1 MKPTY
6 KNFEAKKSNNGFIE
20 LPPRGAYVAKIRS
33 AKEETFFDRPCIEI
47 TLDIAEGEYKGRYE
61 AVWRDQ
67 EEKWGKATFRGVFR
81 LIPYQDGD
89 EEYVK
94 SRFEG
99 NLWAVQ
105 ESNTGYRWDWDEKKL
120 VGKMVGISVRNR
132 LYTYKDKD
140 RSTTEIAEFVPV
152 DDVRAGKV
160 KLKPDSDKRKKDEE
174 ASTDGSEF
182 TEVSKDVDVP
192 WA

>member
-6 KNFEAKKSNNGFIE
+6 SNFEAKKNNSGFLE
-20 LPPRGAYVAKIRS
+20 LPPRGAYVAKIKS
-33 AKEETFFDRPCIEI
+33 AKEEDFFGRQCIEI
-47 TLDIAEGEYKGRYE
+47 TLDITEGEYKGRYE

-67 EEKWGKATFRGVFR
+67 EERFGKAYFKGIFR
-81 LIPYQDGD
+81 LFPYKDGD
-89 EEYVK
+89 KDYVK
-94 SRFEG
+94 AQFEG

-105 ESNTGYRWDWDEKKL
+105 ESNAGYRWDWDEKKL

-132 LYTYKDKD
+132 LYTYNGKD
-140 RSTTEIAEFVPV
+140 RSTPEIAEFVPV
-152 DDVRAGKV
+152 ADVKTGKV
-160 KLKPDSDKRKKDEE
+160 KLKPDYDRRKKDEE

-182 TEVSKDVDVP
+182 TEVSNEVDVP